1 MSKFKT
7 GAPTPL
13 SALLPGVLR
22 QLQGEERLSLEQIGA
37 AWERLVGSEASKHS
51 WPRRLVGS
59 GLAVE
64 VENSGWMYELN
75 LRKTDLLEGLIEL
88 LGAGRVRRLTL
99 RMGEKKDA

>member
-1 MSKFKT
+1 MSKGKT

-37 AWERLVGSEASKHS
+37 AWKQLVGSEASSHS
-51 WPRRLVGS
+51 WPRRLVGI
-59 GLAVE
+59 GLTVE